1 MKISFTGR
9 AEVGRS
15 TKVWSPCPGRPDGRG
30 VDLSRHY
37 NDLRSVAIGSYS
49 KRCVEAGVDVEDL
62 ISIVAERILR
72 SNSRS
77 SAFDPT
83 KSSLPRYLHLLCASR
98 LSYLADQSRVQAR
111 RHVAPSTEPGD
122 ESVDL
127 FSSIEGAVSQDAL
140 EVVQKHLPQV
150 AWEARV
156 DDSLNADF
164 PMAFCYAT
172 EGEELDP
179 ENRVWSGWREQAVL
193 WAVADAEEGVRSASS
208 FWCVSVQ
215 EAARRL
221 EWGRAAWREYLSNHQ
236 QPDR

>member
-1 MKISFTGR
+1 MKIAFTGR
-9 AEVGRS
+9 KGTGRS
-15 TKVWSPCPGRPDGRG
+15 TKSWTPCPGRTDGRG
-30 VDLSRHY
+30 VDLTHHY
-37 NDLRSVAIGSYS
+37 ADLRSVAIGSYS
-49 KRCVEAGVDVEDL
+49 KRCLEAGVDVEEL

-72 SNSRS
+72 SNSRR
-77 SAFDPT
+77 SAFDPS
-83 KSSLPRYLHLLCASR
+83 KSSLTRYLHLLCASR
-98 LSYLADQSRVQAR
+98 LSYLAEQNREQTR
-111 RHVAPSTEPGD
+111 RHVAPRLVTGE

-127 FSSIEGAVSQDAL
+127 FSDIEGSISQDAM

-156 DDSLNADF
+156 DDSLAADF

-193 WAVADAEEGVRSASS
+193 WAVADAEEGIRSASS

-236 QPDR
+236 PTDR